1 MNAIGDQSPEGRD
14 PQGLDAKHASG
25 GPEGICP
32 TPGAVVAQPTAEQ
45 VREAAAIPDALWPFV
60 QHHKDCV
67 LRGHWMEAADNDCDC
82 GLAKALAALPK
93 AEDKTT
99 LPDDGLRSGDIWSFD
114 DQHIGRA
121 KAGNQ
126 FLETRNIQRPPGL
139 LNHHW
144 YEFAVKVCAAL
155 SSDTALHEGGLRE
168 PTKAMLNAARDWSYG
183 KYGKPIGND
192 AATGC
197 WQAMLDAALS
207 GKGVGQ

>member
-99 LPDDGLRSGDIWSFD
+99 LPDDGLRSE
-114 DQHIGRA
+114 
-121 KAGNQ
+121 
-126 FLETRNIQRPPGL
+126 LEAVREAVENCDALAALAL
-139 LNHHW
+139 LDRRL
-144 YEFAVKVCAAL
+144 AAL